1 MQDAASFK
9 SLTSQIGGLP
19 IPFRANSRVKKRHI
33 WRIIKAIATKKRDEE
48 MTKENW
54 KPQENH

>member
-33 WRIIKAIATKKRDEE
+33 WRIIKAIATKKE
-48 MTKENW
+48 MRK
-54 KPQENH
+54 